1 MKYNRDAE
9 REARKEAL
17 RQAGY
22 RDDLPNA
29 EKVAAKKRADEIF
42 QEYLDECAEIEAEE
56 DEVYRMNEIRYGR
69 KSRDAA

>member
-1 MKYNRDAE
+1 MKYNREAE

-22 RDDLPNA
+22 KDDLPNA
-29 EKVAAKKRADEIF
+29 EKIAAKKRADEIF

-56 DEVYRMNEIRYGR
+56 DEVYRMNEIKCRR
-69 KSRDAA
+69 NREAA

>member
-1 MKYNRDAE
+1 MKYNREAE

-22 RDDLPNA
+22 RDDLPSD
-29 EKVAAKKRADEIF
+29 EKIAAKKKADEIF

-56 DEVYRMNEIRYGR
+56 EEFYRMSDIRYSR
-69 KSRDAA
+69 NRDAA